1 NFMKKLLLLPILF
14 AAIVANAQISI
25 GIKGGVN
32 VSNFTGNNFDTIK
45 ANSLVAFH
53 IGAFLRFKFGR
64 HLVLHPELLFSSQGA
79 KLDDK
84 GQSDRNDLHQ
94 FRPSLVT
101 ATGIFLGFMLNFTDE
116 WLPHSFSRSTAGG
129 IIVAVSVTSSI
140 GLLIV
145 VLYRILKK
153 NYPVDNVDTFY

>member
-1 NFMKKLLLLPILF
+1 MELNSQE
-14 AAIVANAQISI
+14 N
-25 GIKGGVN
+25 KG
-32 VSNFTGNNFDTIK
+32 
-45 ANSLVAFH
+45 
-53 IGAFLRFKFGR
+53 R
-64 HLVLHPELLFSSQGA
+64 
-79 KLDDK
+79 
-84 GQSDRNDLHQ
+84 SDRNDLHQ

-101 ATGIFLGFMLNFTDE
+101 ATGIFLGFMLNFTNE

-153 NYPVDNVDTFY
+153 DYPIENVDTFYRTTLRLFIIGIIIPFFTILLAMIAKLADKIFYDGT